1 MNILGAHI
9 DSPRLDVKQNPLYE
23 ADGFAYL
30 DTHYYGGIKK
40 ITSGFAQPLAL
51 HGVAVLKSGKTVPI
65 CVGEKGRRSG
75 IYDYGYFDPSCGRKN
90 WKDCGKGY

>member
-1 MNILGAHI
+1 M
-9 DSPRLDVKQNPLYE
+9 DVKQNPLYE

-40 ITSGFAQPLAL
+40 YQWVAQPLAL
-51 HGVAVLKSGKTVPI
+51 HGVAVLKKRKDRSDLRWGKR
-65 CVGEKGRRSG
+65 RRSG

-90 WKDCGKGY
+90 GKDCGKGY